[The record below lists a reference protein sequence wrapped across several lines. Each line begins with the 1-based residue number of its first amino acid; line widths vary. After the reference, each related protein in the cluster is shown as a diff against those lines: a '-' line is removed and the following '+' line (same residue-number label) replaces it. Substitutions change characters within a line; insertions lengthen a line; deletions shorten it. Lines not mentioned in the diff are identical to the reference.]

1 MRKTVTILLLA
12 LSVVAATSGGKVKKS
27 PQTGLKYLDASF
39 HLYDSLQKCIWNYA
53 ETGYKEFKSAEQW
66 ASFLESQGFKVE
78 RGVAGIPTAFTATYG
93 SGSPVV
99 GMMAEYDALS
109 GMSQDT
115 VPYRKPLVEG
125 ANGHGCGHNVLGTGS
140 VAGAV
145 AVSKWLAQGHR
156 GTIKLFGC
164 PAEEGGGGKAYMMRE
179 GVFDGL
185 DAMLDWH
192 PDTRNTV
199 NKSTGL
205 ANVQVQFTFSGRS
218 AHASGAPEEGRSA
231 LDAVEAFDYMMNM
244 MREHVPQTSRIHYVI
259 TDGGKA
265 PNIVPDRASVKYYF
279 RSPSREVVQD
289 LLQRAIK
296 AAEGAAMGTG
306 TTMDYELVSGN
317 YERLQNDAMAD
328 LVDRMLKEA
337 GGIKLDAREHEFA
350 LALAAESGIDASLID
365 RLGIVVPPAEEGY
378 EAYVSSDVGNVT
390 WAVPTGSF
398 RYAGFAPGG
407 VGHSWQQVASC
418 GTTIGTKGA
427 LGAARVLYLCAVE
440 LMFDSSLLETVRT
453 EFLQRRGENFKF
465 EPMMGNRRP
474 PFLPAAS
481 IGRTISPEVID
492 AVTTKADPNLQQK
505 LMTGGIEAYAREGL
519 QELPDLS
526 GLDVFLPSAVI
537 SDQASSGRCWYFSTA
552 NVLLPDMEL
561 SVVYPYFWDML
572 EKANLFL
579 VDVWDHRKEKLDSRA
594 NEALFKR
601 PTWDGGHFME
611 ATYLIDKYGVVPAS
625 AMPETFNSAASADLL
640 RQLRGMLRSYGL
652 KLRASS
658 EPESV
663 RLQAL
668 ANVYSLLELTL
679 GTPPT
684 SFEWNGKSYTPQS
697 FREAFIAPDLSSKF
711 AILMNDPTRAYYKMY
726 RVEASHGAADA
737 PEWVF
742 LNMPIEDMEAL
753 GVASLRGGDR
763 FYFTCDTYQDAMA
776 DEGVYDV
783 RLSPDFGYEMTKEEL
798 FLSRDVSSAHAMAM
812 CGFALGA
819 DGKVTKWVSENSFG
833 LSRGYDGYVV
843 MQGDWWRRYTF
854 RMAVDKKYLSDSQRA
869 MLEQTPEFIPRWN
882 LY

>member
-12 LSVVAATSGGKVKKS
+12 LSVVAAASGGKVKKS

-66 ASFLESQGFKVE
+66 ASFLERQGFKVE

-390 WAVPTGSF
+390 WAVP
-398 RYAGFAPGG
+398 
-407 VGHSWQQVASC
+407 
-418 GTTIGTKGA
+418 I
-427 LGAARVLYLCAVE
+427 
-440 LMFDSSLLETVRT
+440 
-453 EFLQRRGENFKF
+453 
-465 EPMMGNRRP
+465 
-474 PFLPAAS
+474 
-481 IGRTISPEVID
+481 
-492 AVTTKADPNLQQK
+492 
-505 LMTGGIEAYAREGL
+505 
-519 QELPDLS
+519 
-526 GLDVFLPSAVI
+526 
-537 SDQASSGRCWYFSTA
+537 
-552 NVLLPDMEL
+552 
-561 SVVYPYFWDML
+561 
-572 EKANLFL
+572 
-579 VDVWDHRKEKLDSRA
+579 
-594 NEALFKR
+594 
-601 PTWDGGHFME
+601 
-611 ATYLIDKYGVVPAS
+611 
-625 AMPETFNSAASADLL
+625 TF
-640 RQLRGMLRSYGL
+640 
-652 KLRASS
+652 
-658 EPESV
+658 
-663 RLQAL
+663 
-668 ANVYSLLELTL
+668 
-679 GTPPT
+679 
-684 SFEWNGKSYTPQS
+684 
-697 FREAFIAPDLSSKF
+697 I
-711 AILMNDPTRAYYKMY
+711 
-726 RVEASHGAADA
+726 
-737 PEWVF
+737 
-742 LNMPIEDMEAL
+742 
-753 GVASLRGGDR
+753 
-763 FYFTCDTYQDAMA
+763 
-776 DEGVYDV
+776 
-783 RLSPDFGYEMTKEEL
+783 
-798 FLSRDVSSAHAMAM
+798 
-812 CGFALGA
+812 
-819 DGKVTKWVSENSFG
+819 
-833 LSRGYDGYVV
+833 
-843 MQGDWWRRYTF
+843 
-854 RMAVDKKYLSDSQRA
+854 
-869 MLEQTPEFIPRWN
+869 
-882 LY
+882 